1 MASRRLAFNLN
12 QALRS
17 RAALKSIQPV
27 KRGFASPVALP
38 STTQSTTLANGFTV
52 RLRDQINAI
61 VASLMRL
68 RLPPTTPHGPRLL
81 PSASGS
87 MPVAGQRL
95 TRPTEPPTSSS
106 TLPSRLDPAIPCQ
119 RDDALTLLCRAPTS
133 ARSTNWSWRLRTWA
147 LTLTPTPRYDRKTI
161 CKPLSTQR

>member
-38 STTQSTTLANGFTV
+38 STTQSTTLSNGFTV
-52 RLRDQINAI
+52 RLRDPINSSA
-61 VASLMRL
+61 ASLIRL
-68 RLPPTTPHGPRLL
+68 RLPPTTPPGLRLL

-95 TRPTEPPTSSS
+95 TRRTAPPTSSS
-106 TLPSRLDPAIPCQ
+106 TLPSRSDPATPSQC
-119 RDDALTLLCRAPTS
+119 DDALTLICRAPTS

-147 LTLTPTPRYDRKTI
+147 LT
-161 CKPLSTQR
+161 